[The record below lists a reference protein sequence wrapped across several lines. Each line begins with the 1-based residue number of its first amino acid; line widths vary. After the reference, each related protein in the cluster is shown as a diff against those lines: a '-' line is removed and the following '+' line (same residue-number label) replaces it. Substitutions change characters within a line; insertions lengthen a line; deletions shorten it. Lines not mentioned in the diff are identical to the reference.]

1 MSVLKKVQFNYR
13 FEQLFDQCM
22 DEVKEALKTAKTQ
35 KDMDK
40 ILENYG
46 FDIDDFS
53 HYVCR
58 KTDETMVLA
67 KVNAHLQRSG
77 DFLGKSRKHIQNH
90 RR

>member
-1 MSVLKKVQFNYR
+1 MGVLKKFQFNNR
-13 FEQLFDQCM
+13 FELLFDQCM
-22 DEVKEALKTAKTQ
+22 DEVKEALQTAETQ
-35 KDMDK
+35 KDMDE

-58 KTDETMVLA
+58 KTDETMVLSN
-67 KVNAHLQRSG
+67 VNAHLQRSA